1 MRRALLLGGVLASS
15 LAGPSLA
22 QYAGPYQPPLAY
34 AYAGQEVPAY
44 RQEGYGPGFTLLG
57 ARAGFTVLGFDL
69 GAGAHLSFDGGRH
82 HQIAPPAYVP
92 YMPPPPYPQQAYGQP
107 VYAAPQAYSA
117 EDDAVAPLQS
127 QYVVTQV
134 APEAYYAPPPP
145 PQAYYAPP
153 QVYYA
158 APVYTAP
165 VYTAPVC
172 GC

>member
-22 QYAGPYQPPLAY
+22 QYAGPYQPPPAY
-34 AYAGQEVPAY
+34 AYAGQVAPAY
-44 RQEGYGPGFTLLG
+44 RQEGYGPGFTVLG
-57 ARAGFTVLGFDL
+57 ARAGVTVLGFDV

-82 HQIAPPAYVP
+82 HPITPPAYVP

-107 VYAAPQAYSA
+107 VYVVPQAYPA
-117 EDDAVAPLQS
+117 EDYAVAPVQS
-127 QYVVTQV
+127 QYVATEV

-145 PQAYYAPP
+145 PPQAYYAPP
-153 QVYYA
+153 QAYYS
-158 APVYTAP
+158 
-165 VYTAPVC
+165 APVC